1 MAEYETRPR
10 EVGPTLVTA
19 GLAGAP
25 AIMVFDPDGL
35 AKHEDVPASWH
46 HLLWQHQVLWCR
58 LPAMDTLTEATQ
70 KVHELAAAR
79 LPLDVVAGGT
89 GAAIAVD
96 FCESH
101 PPRSLLL
108 VDPGTVPAESVTR
121 LSDGG
126 VRVSVVGDEGEPEPR
141 TLGHPDVVA
150 AVADLT
156 GQPGESSEFG
166 GAGGGLP

>member
-1 MAEYETRPR
+1 MAEFETYPR

-35 AKHEDVPASWH
+35 AKHDDVPASWH
-46 HLLWQHQVLWCR
+46 HLLWRHQVLWFR

-79 LPLDVVAGGT
+79 LPVDVVASGT
-89 GAAIAVD
+89 GAATAVD
-96 FCESH
+96 FCEAH
-101 PPRSLLL
+101 PPRALLL
-108 VDPGTVPAESVTR
+108 VDPGTVPDAASK

-126 VRVSVVGDEGEPEPR
+126 VRIRVLGEEGEPEPR
-141 TLGHPDVVA
+141 PLGHPDVVA
-150 AVADLT
+150 AVTDLS
-156 GQPGESSEFG
+156 GQSGEATEFG
-166 GAGGGLP
+166 DVGGGLP